1 MSNPKINDGGG
12 LWDNIGVC
20 DKGISLC
27 NAALKDLVSG
37 QYLAFVNKVEQVA
50 QIFANL
56 KKGIKAD
63 VDSLNA
69 KVEELKRTNDALVE
83 QITGLPVL
91 KEGKDNGNGSN

>member
-20 DKGISLC
+20 DKGIALC

>member
-1 MSNPKINDGGG
+1 MSNPKVNDGGG

-20 DKGISLC
+20 DKGIALC

-56 KKGIKAD
+56 KKGIQAD

-69 KVEELKRTNDALVE
+69 KVEELKRMNDALVE
-83 QITGLPVL
+83 QKTGLPVI
-91 KEGKDNGNGSN
+91 KDGANDGNSGN